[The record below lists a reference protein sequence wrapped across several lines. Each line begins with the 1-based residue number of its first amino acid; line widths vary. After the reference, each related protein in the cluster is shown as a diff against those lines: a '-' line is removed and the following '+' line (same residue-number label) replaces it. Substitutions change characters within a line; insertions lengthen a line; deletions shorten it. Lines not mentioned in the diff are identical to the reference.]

1 MSLLVDWN
9 PPHGTTVKVNCDAIV
24 FNDHL
29 MTGFGCVIRDSC
41 RVELFAIW
49 RDLTLAW
56 EYGLRD
62 VSCET
67 DSLDAFLATQP
78 SSHSEHVEDADLIM
92 KIHEV
97 LKWNWN
103 AEVVLI

>member
-29 MTGFGCVIRDSC
+29 MTGFGCVIRDSG
-41 RVELFAIW
+41 RFWVK

-56 EYGLRD
+56 ECGLRD
-62 VSCET
+62 VSYET

-78 SSHSEHVEDADLIM
+78 SSHPEHVADADLIM

-103 AEVVLI
+103 AKVVLI